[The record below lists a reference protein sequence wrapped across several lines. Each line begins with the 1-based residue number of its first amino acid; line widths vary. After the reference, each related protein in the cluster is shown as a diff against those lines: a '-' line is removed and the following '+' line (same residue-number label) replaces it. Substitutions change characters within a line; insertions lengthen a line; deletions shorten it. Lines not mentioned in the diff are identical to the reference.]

1 MLLITLSIVGV
12 NTLLAQKK
20 PMQVAINAQY
30 YFSFYFDGEF
40 DHYGSNY
47 FEHNHRVGLEL
58 ELDTHWV
65 LGYDRFFIN
74 STNFYLGK
82 KSWTANIYMI
92 KYKFQVPKYER
103 FSVGLIA
110 NLARTDY
117 TFPEPFNHRD
127 VGKRFFYGA
136 GVEVSYNIKG
146 RWFLSAQYMP
156 MFRGIYWN
164 DYDILTISHI
174 GFKRNLFKR
183 LDPDR

>member
-1 MLLITLSIVGV
+1 
-12 NTLLAQKK
+12 
-20 PMQVAINAQY
+20 
-30 YFSFYFDGEF
+30 
-40 DHYGSNY
+40 
-47 FEHNHRVGLEL
+47 
-58 ELDTHWV
+58 
-65 LGYDRFFIN
+65 
-74 STNFYLGK
+74 
-82 KSWTANIYMI
+82 
-92 KYKFQVPKYER
+92 
-103 FSVGLIA
+103 
-110 NLARTDY
+110 
-117 TFPEPFNHRD
+117 